1 MDFNTLATW
10 YVHDDPSESWE
21 FPQLESRSGSTFVQ
35 NTYLKCACVSL
46 ASARK
51 AGVPKLQFF
60 TNLKTLP
67 EPYSGILSRLNV
79 ELITLPCVTR
89 GQKAWGNQFYIF
101 DIIDYLSAL
110 DAPGQF
116 MIVDSDCII
125 LPGVL
130 EAFAAIRRY
139 GCLAYDL
146 RLAASNRMNGLSG
159 QDMRLIA
166 NDVFGESREEP
177 VRYAGGE
184 VFLASMDV
192 VRAIA
197 AERPTLGKIM
207 TKFAEMGGG
216 EEAHA
221 LSILY
226 DHLGFPSGT
235 ANAWVERLW
244 TNFRF
249 NNVPHDVLNS
259 SLAILHL
266 PSEKRTGFNRAFDRL
281 LRGEFVPGSVAEDF
295 RLPRRSLSQSLV
307 DISVLAPSKIA
318 KKLGL

>member
-1 MDFNTLATW
+1 M
-10 YVHDDPSESWE
+10 
-21 FPQLESRSGSTFVQ
+21 
-35 NTYLKCACVSL
+35 
-46 ASARK
+46 
-51 AGVPKLQFF
+51 
-60 TNLKTLP
+60 
-67 EPYSGILSRLNV
+67 
-79 ELITLPCVTR
+79 ELITLPCATR

-101 DIIDYLSAL
+101 DIIDYLSGQ
-110 DAPGQF
+110 DAPGQI

-125 LPGVL
+125 LPGIL
-130 EAFAAIRRY
+130 EAFAAIQRH
-139 GCLAYDL
+139 GCLTYDL
-146 RLAASNRMNGLSG
+146 RLAASEKMNGLSG
-159 QDMRLIA
+159 HDMRRIA
-166 NDVFGESREEP
+166 NEAFGDSRAEP

-197 AERPTLGKIM
+197 AERPTLARIM
-207 TKFAEMGGG
+207 SRFAEMGGG

-221 LSILY
+221 LSIFY
-226 DHLGFPSGT
+226 DHFGFPSGT

-249 NNVPHDVLNS
+249 NNVPHNVLNS

-266 PSEKRTGFNRAFDRL
+266 PSEKRTGFNRAFERL
-281 LRGEFVPGSVAEDF
+281 LREDFTLSSVAEDF
-295 RLPRRSLSQSLV
+295 RLPRRSFYQSLV